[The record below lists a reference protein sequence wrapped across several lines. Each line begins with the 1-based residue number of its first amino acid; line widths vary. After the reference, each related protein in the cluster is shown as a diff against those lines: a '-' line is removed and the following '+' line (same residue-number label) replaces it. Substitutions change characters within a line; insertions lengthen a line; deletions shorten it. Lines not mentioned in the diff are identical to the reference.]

1 MTNQE
6 VVRALAV
13 KVPVS
18 SPVRSYRYIYEYC
31 IVADEAGNTMN
42 VAGLIDENG
51 VLKYVDIQDLSCAE
65 LLPAELPVLEWPCE
79 LFSVSDVIQMM
90 RDRVSVLCGK
100 AQYKRIKAIS
110 LMRTPHSEN
119 LRYRVVLLDVNG
131 NSTVTVDPS
140 NLKLPD
146 CEHR

>member
-51 VLKYVDIQDLSCAE
+51 VLKYVDRRVRTRLFITAAAGRASRSGMAVR
-65 LLPAELPVLEWPCE
+65 AVLG
-79 LFSVSDVIQMM
+79 V
-90 RDRVSVLCGK
+90 
-100 AQYKRIKAIS
+100 
-110 LMRTPHSEN
+110 
-119 LRYRVVLLDVNG
+119 
-131 NSTVTVDPS
+131 
-140 NLKLPD
+140 
-146 CEHR
+146 